1 MHDGPQT
8 SQREQLVF
16 NGKGIGKNDKAS
28 CDRQKCQRL
37 TVALRPPPEKMGH
50 QQTPCKTCFRH
61 KHWSLGEELPWTLAV
76 TRTLP
81 KRGQAGC
88 CSVDYPSVSCQGR
101 SVPHIPPPWENL
113 LEFLGLMVKN
123 MLPWDPSSQ

>member
-8 SQREQLVF
+8 SQREQLDTVFKVF
-16 NGKGIGKNDKAS
+16 NGRGIGKNGKAS

-50 QQTPCKTCFRH
+50 QQTPCKTCFRP

-81 KRGQAGC
+81 KLDRQDAVGLITLLFLAKVGQSPTFLLRGKISWSFWA
-88 CSVDYPSVSCQGR
+88 
-101 SVPHIPPPWENL
+101 
-113 LEFLGLMVKN
+113 
-123 MLPWDPSSQ
+123 